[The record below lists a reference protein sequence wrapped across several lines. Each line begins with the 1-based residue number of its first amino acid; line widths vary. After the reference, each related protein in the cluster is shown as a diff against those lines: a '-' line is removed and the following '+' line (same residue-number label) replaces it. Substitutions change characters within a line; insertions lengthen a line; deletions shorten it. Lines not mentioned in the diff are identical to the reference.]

1 MIEGSKVGGSH
12 GVGIYVDGYVTRTT
26 IRHDVIDGAGSSG
39 IYLEAGSADNVVEQ
53 NTIRNN
59 GYIENGPGGQ
69 LVTFA
74 GAQFRFWGIGREG
87 ISIDGS
93 RRNQVIGNSFSGN
106 SAGGVF
112 LYTNCSEYVHQRPD
126 TWFPRRYGADDNVI
140 SGNSFD
146 GGINGVWVASRMGEN
161 VLPMDCSDPAYVST
175 AAQRISLDRA
185 ARTTVSRNTFRDV
198 VYGVRVEDDGTTV
211 AGNRF
216 IAGSGSSYA
225 VIVGTPYRTS
235 VLAQPVRDTSIIGNR
250 AEISGNPSP
259 YRWVD
264 GETGTVFTR
273 NVADDVPVGWC
284 SGADL
289 PRGPFVFVIA
299 VAFEPPGSPVT
310 PPPDLTVPVVGPPPA
325 CTATTD
331 G

>member
-1 MIEGSKVGGSH
+1 MGSHSRSSRGWSTVGILIAVVLIAVACRPPLVPPPQGPGSHLPVIACSAGPERVIVTVSSALDPSCTYTAGFDVTASGTTLDCRGAIIDGTGRGGAGILVHAPAEADLADVTIRNCVVQGFLNSIRVTRDGFRSLTAGHEYDHGVTGVVIEGSKVGGSH

-140 SGNSFD
+140 SGN
-146 GGINGVWVASRMGEN
+146 VVRRWH
-161 VLPMDCSDPAYVST
+161 
-175 AAQRISLDRA
+175 QRRL
-185 ARTTVSRNTFRDV
+185 
-198 VYGVRVEDDGTTV
+198 G
-211 AGNRF
+211 RF
-216 IAGSGSSYA
+216 PHG
-225 VIVGTPYRTS
+225 
-235 VLAQPVRDTSIIGNR
+235 
-250 AEISGNPSP
+250 
-259 YRWVD
+259 
-264 GETGTVFTR
+264 
-273 NVADDVPVGWC
+273 
-284 SGADL
+284 
-289 PRGPFVFVIA
+289 
-299 VAFEPPGSPVT
+299 
-310 PPPDLTVPVVGPPPA
+310 
-325 CTATTD
+325 
-331 G
+331 